1 MCHVTSGTQRTF
13 GAAELGTRLIS
24 VPFEREAMSS
34 TETEREATA
43 DPVVD
48 LTGVRKTYD
57 VGGVVEALAGVS
69 LTLPQGSYTAVM
81 GPSGS
86 GKSTLLNLIGALD
99 TPTEGRVAVAGH
111 EVGAATETERAG
123 LRGTEV
129 GFVFQTFN
137 LLPRLTAVE
146 NVALPLVFDG
156 VDRAERAAR
165 ARDLLADVGLAD
177 RTDHLPTELS
187 GGQRQRV
194 AIARALVADP
204 ALVLADEPTGNV
216 DTETGGRVLD
226 IFDDLHARGN
236 TILLVTHERHVAERA
251 ERIVHVRDGEL
262 VRVEPLDG
270 DGGATDGGRP
280 G

>member
-1 MCHVTSGTQRTF
+1 VGT
-13 GAAELGTRLIS
+13 
-24 VPFEREAMSS
+24 
-34 TETEREATA
+34 
-43 DPVVD
+43 
-48 LTGVRKTYD
+48 
-57 VGGVVEALAGVS
+57 
-69 LTLPQGSYTAVM
+69 
-81 GPSGS
+81 
-86 GKSTLLNLIGALD
+86 
-99 TPTEGRVAVAGH
+99 
-111 EVGAATETERAG
+111 ATEAERAG

-156 VDRAERAAR
+156 VPRDERTAR
-165 ARDLLADVGLAD
+165 ARELLADVGLAD

-194 AIARALVADP
+194 AIARALAADP

-236 TILLVTHERHVAERA
+236 TLLLVTHERHVAERA
-251 ERIVHVRDGEL
+251 ERIVHVTDGEL
-262 VRVEPLDG
+262 VRVEELDG
-270 DGGATDGGRP
+270 AADGGTDD
-280 G
+280 

>member
-1 MCHVTSGTQRTF
+1 MST
-13 GAAELGTRLIS
+13 TRDGDT
-24 VPFEREAMSS
+24 P
-34 TETEREATA
+34 
-43 DPVVD
+43 PVVD
-48 LTGVRKTYD
+48 LTEVTKTYD
-57 VGGVVEALAGVS
+57 VGGVVEALSGVS
-69 LTLPQGSYTAVM
+69 LALTEGSYTAVM
-81 GPSGS
+81 GPSGA

-99 TPTEGRVAVAGH
+99 TPTAGRVVVDGRD
-111 EVGAATETERAG
+111 VDAATEAERAG
-123 LRGTEV
+123 LRGTAI

-146 NVALPLVFDG
+146 NVALPLVFEG
-156 VDRAERAAR
+156 VARAERTAR
-165 ARDLLADVGLAD
+165 ARELLADVGLGD

-216 DTETGGRVLD
+216 DTETGSRVLD

-251 ERIVHVRDGEL
+251 DRIVHVRDGEL
-262 VRVEPLDG
+262 ERVEELA
-270 DGGATDGGRP
+270 GGAN
-280 G
+280 

>member
-1 MCHVTSGTQRTF
+1 
-13 GAAELGTRLIS
+13 
-24 VPFEREAMSS
+24 MSS
-34 TETEREATA
+34 TRDGDAP
-43 DPVVD
+43 PVVG
-48 LTGVRKTYD
+48 LTEVTKTYD
-57 VGGVVEALAGVS
+57 VGGVVEALSDVS
-69 LTLPQGSYTAVM
+69 LALTEGSYTAVM

-99 TPTEGRVAVAGH
+99 TPTAGRVVVDGRD
-111 EVGAATETERAG
+111 VGTATEAERAG
-123 LRGTEV
+123 LRGTAI

-156 VDRAERAAR
+156 VARAERTAR
-165 ARDLLADVGLAD
+165 ARELLADVGLGD

-216 DTETGGRVLD
+216 DTETGSRVLD

-236 TILLVTHERHVAERA
+236 TLLLVTHERHVAERA
-251 ERIVHVRDGEL
+251 ERIVHVRDGRLE
-262 VRVEPLDG
+262 RVEELT
-270 DGGATDGGRP
+270 GGGN
-280 G
+280 

>member
-1 MCHVTSGTQRTF
+1 M
-13 GAAELGTRLIS
+13 
-24 VPFEREAMSS
+24 
-34 TETEREATA
+34 TA
-43 DPVVD
+43 DADTPVDVGPDPVVALSD
-48 LTGVRKTYD
+48 VRKTYD
-57 VGGVVEALAGVS
+57 VGGTVEALAGVS
-69 LTLPQGSYTAVM
+69 LALPEGSYTAVM

-99 TPTEGRVAVAGH
+99 TPTAGRVVVAGE
-111 EVGAATETERAG
+111 EVSTATDGARAE
-123 LRGTEV
+123 LRGTEI

-137 LLPRLTAVE
+137 LLSRLTAVE
-146 NVALPLVFDG
+146 NVGLPLVFAG
-156 VDRAERAAR
+156 VPRPERRERAR
-165 ARDLLADVGLAD
+165 ELLADVGLGD

-226 IFDDLHARGN
+226 IFDRLHGAGN

-262 VRVEPLDG
+262 ERVEELG
-270 DGGATDGGRP
+270 GGA
-280 G
+280 